1 MKTFLIASVLLYL
14 LICFIARY
22 DKIRNIFVRQW
33 YKVVIYKYSYGMGRR
48 FIIHSTIVNSGKSFA
63 RQIGQELVK
72 AMEGYEKGILTYDI
86 TKENI

>member
-22 DKIRNIFVRQW
+22 DKIRNIFIHQW
-33 YKVVIYKYSYGMGRR
+33 YRVTIHKYSTSGR
-48 FIIHSTIVNSGKSFA
+48 FIIHSTVVNGGKLSA